1 MKLISEKSDTISY
14 CESCFEF
21 NHISIDLS
29 RKPTM
34 SKVFAIFTRQK
45 NHEVNKKHLI
55 DYIYLSGQ
63 ARNPSRR
70 LQESYSINLVKL
82 LSRARKELS
91 MKITPNH
98 LDEDITWFPYDH
110 AKKCWYLYQRRS
122 QTAQNYPNTWIK

>member
-1 MKLISEKSDTISY
+1 MKLISDKSDTISY

-21 NHISIDLS
+21 NHVSIDLS

-34 SKVFAIFTRQK
+34 SKVFAIFIRQK

-91 MKITPNH
+91 MKITSNLH
-98 LDEDITWFPYDH
+98 DDDITWFPYDH

-122 QTAQNYPNTWIK
+122 QTTQNYPNTWIK